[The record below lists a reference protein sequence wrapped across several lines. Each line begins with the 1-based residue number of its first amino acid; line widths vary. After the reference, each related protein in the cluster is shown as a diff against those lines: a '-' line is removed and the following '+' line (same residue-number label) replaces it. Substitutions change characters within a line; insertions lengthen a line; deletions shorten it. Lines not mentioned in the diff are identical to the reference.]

1 MSAPVIAIDG
11 PAGAGKGTAAQALA
25 RYLGWHYLDS
35 GAFYRACA
43 LAAIRAGVPLDDAA
57 QLTDLAARAR
67 IVQHLGPGGLEV
79 RLDGENVAALLRAEN
94 VGAAASRIAAQPGV
108 RRVLLDGQR
117 ACRRPPGLVAEGR
130 DMGTVVFA
138 DAPLK
143 VFLTASVPARAARRH
158 AQLSGQGV
166 DATLTDI
173 LADLQTRDQR
183 DRARQS
189 SPLRAA
195 PDAVTLDSTDL
206 CADDVLARLIELCT
220 AQALVRQ

>member
-1 MSAPVIAIDG
+1 MNAPVVAIDG

-25 RYLGWHYLDS
+25 RHLGWHYLDS

-43 LAAIRAGVPLDDAA
+43 LAAVRAAVPLDDAA
-57 QLTDLAARAR
+57 QLTDLAARVR
-67 IVQHLGPGGLEV
+67 IVQHLAPDGLEV
-79 RLDGENVAALLRAEN
+79 RLDGEEVAAQLRAEN
-94 VGAAASRIAAQPGV
+94 VGEAASRIAAQPGV

-130 DMGTVVFA
+130 DMGTVVFP
-138 DAPLK
+138 DAALK
-143 VFLTASVPARAARRH
+143 VFLTASVAARAARRH

-166 DATLTDI
+166 DATLTHI

-183 DRARQS
+183 DRARET

-206 CADDVLARLIELCT
+206 RADQVLARLVELCV
-220 AQALVRQ
+220 ARALVRQ